1 MIEQMILPILAIG
14 IIFMVA
20 YLLIVGAGGD

>member
-1 MIEQMILPILAIG
+1 MIEQMILPILFVG

-20 YLLIVGAGGD
+20 YFLIVGAGGD